1 MLSAPVLGSR
11 ETGVSEHF
19 CCHGIGNNRR
29 AIPRANS
36 TATGTAIMI
45 TPFTPILDAA
55 SINSRLCVSPSNR
68 LKWRKKCKKAA
79 RFHNPSTPDTIRV
92 YANHSLGCPP
102 TAALSAN
109 ETAAAVVA
117 PQRPIATIATVLWS
131 AAQQLDRP
139 LPVLCR
145 LPCLRACLL
154 PFRLLCSPNS

>member
-68 LKWRKKCKKAA
+68 LKWRKKCKKSGKVPQPQHT
-79 RFHNPSTPDTIRV
+79 RHNQGVCQPFS
-92 YANHSLGCPP
+92 
-102 TAALSAN
+102 
-109 ETAAAVVA
+109 
-117 PQRPIATIATVLWS
+117 
-131 AAQQLDRP
+131 
-139 LPVLCR
+139 R
-145 LPCLRACLL
+145 LPSDSSTECQ
-154 PFRLLCSPNS
+154 